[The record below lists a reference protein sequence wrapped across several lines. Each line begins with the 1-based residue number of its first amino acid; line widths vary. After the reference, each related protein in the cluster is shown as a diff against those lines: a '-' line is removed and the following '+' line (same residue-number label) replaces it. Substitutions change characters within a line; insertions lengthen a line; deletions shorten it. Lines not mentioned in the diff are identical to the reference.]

1 MSTDATAAE
10 SAAPPG
16 GDAPA
21 LRDLSPRA
29 LRRWTYLS
37 RFWLGAT
44 CGALVV
50 ALSELMAGPRPVPV
64 ALLLGASLLAVISV
78 VPVHECGHWWVA
90 RLRRMAVAIV
100 AIGPLE
106 LQPRRRGLRMR
117 LRGRKSAR
125 RGLGGW
131 VVALPDPRRD
141 VRRDAMW
148 MAAGGGLAN
157 LCFAAACL
165 VAALLLPLSPLRS
178 LLWPLAM
185 MHIATGVLN
194 LLPYL
199 VGGHTPSD
207 GLNLW
212 RLSRNRYEDLPG
224 WSLKLVL
231 GHFAAGLPADR
242 LDPALLRRMAAE
254 PEPMPLMRDWLE
266 FDVAQQAGAADD
278 AARARALARMRER
291 AAAYTPQQRES
302 VADVLAISEVQEVFY
317 RALGGGDREAVR
329 ALSAL
334 DLRQPTLWRVPQVA
348 PRVRALAAALRG
360 DAAAARV
367 ELERA
372 RRHAENDP
380 VPAVAEHEA
389 VLRERIVAL
398 LHSTPANAGAAQ

>member
-1 MSTDATAAE
+1 MSTDATAAGP
-10 SAAPPG
+10 AARPG
-16 GDAPA
+16 GDAPV

-37 RFWLGAT
+37 RFWLGAMW
-44 CGALVV
+44 GALVV

-64 ALLLGASLLAVISV
+64 ALLVGASLLAMISV
-78 VPVHECGHWWVA
+78 VPVHECGHWWAA
-90 RLRRMAVAIV
+90 RLRRMAVAV
-100 AIGPLE
+100 VVIGPLE
-106 LQPRRRGLRMR
+106 LQPRRRGLRLR
-117 LRGRKSAR
+117 LRGRASAR

-148 MAAGGGLAN
+148 MAAGGSLAN
-157 LCFAAACL
+157 LCFAAACF

-178 LLWPLAM
+178 VLWPLATV
-185 MHIATGVLN
+185 HIAIGVLN

-212 RLSRNRYEDLPG
+212 RLSLNRYEDLPG

-231 GHFAAGLPADR
+231 GHFAVGLPADR
-242 LDPALLRRMAAE
+242 LDPALLQRMAAE

-266 FDVAQQAGAADD
+266 FEAAQQAGAAAD
-278 AARARALARMRER
+278 AARALARMRER
-291 AAAYTPQQRES
+291 AAAYAPQQRES
-302 VADVLAISEVQEVFY
+302 VADVLAISEVQDVFH
-317 RALGGGDREAVR
+317 RALGGGDREAEQ

-334 DLRQPTLWRVPQVA
+334 DLRQPALWRVPQVA
-348 PRVRALAAALRG
+348 PRVRALSAALNG
-360 DAAAARV
+360 DAAAARA
-367 ELERA
+367 ELERS

-380 VPAVAEHEA
+380 VPGVAEQEA
-389 VLRERIVAL
+389 ALRERIVAL
-398 LHSTPANAGAAQ
+398 LRSAPATAGAAR